1 MFTYLTTALH
11 KNSHK
16 IKINQ
21 NNAHVIK
28 ILLGLCSFLRS
39 FHPFFF
45 KYVNIYRKE
54 NILKI
59 KNA

>member
-11 KNSHK
+11 ESSHK

-21 NNAHVIK
+21 NNALVIK
-28 ILLGLCSFLRS
+28 ILLGLCSFLRP
-39 FHPFFF
+39 FRLFFF
-45 KYVNIYRKE
+45 KYINIYRKE
-54 NILKI
+54 NIFKI